1 MRAWILIFGLL
12 LAPAAAL
19 AQPATLTISD
29 PPAGQKPAPQ
39 MVALQIQSSGQP
51 MNAVYYLAGG
61 PGPHPTVLLLHG
73 FPGNEQNLDLAQAM
87 RRAGWNV
94 LTFHYRGSWG
104 SGGSFSFTHV
114 LEDANA
120 ALGFLRNPEAAK
132 TFNADRERI
141 VVVGHSM
148 GGLAA
153 AHLARR
159 NPALTGVGLIDA
171 ANMGKAA
178 AGLKLLP
185 GAARAPIANRIF
197 GDLGP
202 LAGTSPTALAD
213 ELADHNADFDYLPW
227 APEIARVPSLVI
239 GATGQEGRAKEG
251 AALAEAMRKA
261 GGKVTAVEMAAD
273 HSFSDHRVALPAAV
287 LDWLAA
293 LPRR

>member
-1 MRAWILIFGLL
+1 MRAILLSLGLL
-12 LAPAAAL
+12 LAPVAAL
-19 AQPATLTISD
+19 AQPASLTISD
-29 PPAGQKPAPQ
+29 PAPSTPAPQ
-39 MVALQIQSSGQP
+39 MVALQIQSGGQP

-120 ALGFLRNPEAAK
+120 ALGFLRNPDAAK
-132 TFNADRERI
+132 TFNADRDHI
-141 VVVGHSM
+141 VVIGHSM

-171 ANMGKAA
+171 ANMGRAA
-178 AGLKLLP
+178 ARLKLLP
-185 GAARAPIANRIF
+185 RPARAPIANRVF
-197 GDLGP
+197 ADLGP
-202 LAGTSPTALAD
+202 LAGTSPAALAD

-227 APEIARVPSLVI
+227 AAEMARVPALVI
-239 GATGQEGRAKEG
+239 GATGQDGRAKEG
-251 AALAEAMRKA
+251 AALAEALRKA
-261 GGKVTAVEMAAD
+261 GGTVTALEMPTD
-273 HSFSDHRVALPAAV
+273 HSFSDHRVALQAAT
-287 LDWLAA
+287 LNWLAA

>member
-39 MVALQIQSSGQP
+39 MVALQIQSSCQP

-178 AGLKLLP
+178 AGL
-185 GAARAPIANRIF
+185 
-197 GDLGP
+197 
-202 LAGTSPTALAD
+202 
-213 ELADHNADFDYLPW
+213 
-227 APEIARVPSLVI
+227 
-239 GATGQEGRAKEG
+239 
-251 AALAEAMRKA
+251 
-261 GGKVTAVEMAAD
+261 
-273 HSFSDHRVALPAAV
+273 
-287 LDWLAA
+287 
-293 LPRR
+293 